1 MAPTFCECGAPELK
15 LFASSFDR
23 RISGHA
29 VPTGG
34 MLFTI
39 CEAADD
45 NPPTPSIR
53 RTARHAVQS
62 GGFKR
67 QEQEG
72 MRSFIA
78 AAVAAT
84 IAIVVSASAH
94 ATSSLS
100 FEADGYLIDIVV
112 GDTSEPVVF
121 DLSMAKPGSKQ
132 PTSLPMQLVKV
143 DVFETTQR
151 ALFLTF
157 KNPGDPALPASF
169 RLTVRGDTGTLEIG
183 EQSLVGRFSWGM

>member
-1 MAPTFCECGAPELK
+1 
-15 LFASSFDR
+15 
-23 RISGHA
+23 
-29 VPTGG
+29 
-34 MLFTI
+34 
-39 CEAADD
+39 
-45 NPPTPSIR
+45 
-53 RTARHAVQS
+53 
-62 GGFKR
+62 
-67 QEQEG
+67 